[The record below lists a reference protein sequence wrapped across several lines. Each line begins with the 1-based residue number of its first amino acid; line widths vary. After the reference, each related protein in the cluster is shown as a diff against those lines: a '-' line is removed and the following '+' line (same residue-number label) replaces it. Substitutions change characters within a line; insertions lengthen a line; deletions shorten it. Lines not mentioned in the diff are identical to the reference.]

1 MNTTL
6 RIEGMSCNHCLSAVE
21 SALKAVPGV
30 QDATVNLNE
39 GTATVTHD
47 QPVALSDLIAAVDE
61 AGYQA
66 EAQ

>member
-6 RIEGMSCNHCLSAVE
+6 RIEGMSCNHCLSAVG
-21 SALKAVPGV
+21 SALRAVPGV

-39 GTATVTHD
+39 GTAIITHND
-47 QPVALSDLIAAVDE
+47 SVVISDLIAAVDE

>member
-39 GTATVTHD
+39 GTAIITHNESI
-47 QPVALSDLIAAVDE
+47 ALSDLVAAVDE
-61 AGYQA
+61 AGYRA